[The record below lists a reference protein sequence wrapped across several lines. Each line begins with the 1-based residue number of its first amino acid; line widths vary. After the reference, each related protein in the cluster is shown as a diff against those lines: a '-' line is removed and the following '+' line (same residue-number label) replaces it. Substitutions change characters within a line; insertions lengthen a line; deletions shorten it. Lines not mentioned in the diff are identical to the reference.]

1 MNNDEIPAALNALHD
16 DVDNDELWLPDGTL
30 FNDEAAERYG
40 DIILERARVQLE
52 QERLT
57 SH

>member
-30 FNDEAAERYG
+30 FSDEAAERYG

>member
-1 MNNDEIPAALNALHD
+1 MNNDEIPAALNAPHD

-52 QERLT
+52 NERLT
-57 SH
+57 HH